1 MVEEAHAR
9 KCHSYIPLVASLDNK
24 VVTDRAA
31 RLCDVAYAALVGTFN
46 IVSEREERIGTER
59 NAADCVKVGSD
70 FLGGERLRTLGEILL
85 PVALGADVLLVLVD
99 VAVDDVVTL
108 RSAECVKE
116 RKIEHLV
123 ALTEE
128 PCVRLAA
135 CETGAVDS

>member
-1 MVEEAHAR
+1 MVEEAHTR

-59 NAADCVKVGSD
+59 NAADRVKVGSD

-85 PVALGADVLLVLVD
+85 PVTFGTDVLLVLVD
-99 VAVDDVVTL
+99 ITVDDVVTL

-116 RKIEHLV
+116 RKIEYLV

>member
-1 MVEEAHAR
+1 MVEEAHAG

-31 RLCDVAYAALVGTFN
+31 RLCDVAYTALVGTFN

-59 NAADCVKVGSD
+59 NTADRVKVGSD
-70 FLGGERLRTLGEILL
+70 FLGGERLGTLGEILL
-85 PVALGADVLLVLVD
+85 PITFGTDILLVFVD
-99 VAVDDVVTL
+99 VTVDDVVTL
-108 RSAECVKE
+108 RSAKCVKE
-116 RKIEHLV
+116 RKIEYLV